1 MWHTART
8 LWKMPHSRNPRVPR
22 GTLATIWFFPSF
34 SFRQGMPEVYLIL
47 FKPARR
53 SCYTNR
59 LIFEVLTDVFFWC
72 FYQMPCSFDI
82 WKDLPRNHKWNFS
95 IWVIWLIS
103 AINAALENWQ
113 DVMLI
118 PLCQLALEFNRQVS
132 KYLSCV
138 REKEQR
144 SASCSFLVY

>member
-22 GTLATIWFFPSF
+22 RTLATIWFFPCF

-59 LIFEVLTDVFFWC
+59 FIFEVLTDVFFGVSTKWL
-72 FYQMPCSFDI
+72 

-113 DVMLI
+113 DAMLV

-132 KYLSCV
+132 KYFSCV